1 MTILKLLSAGVIAT
15 AMLAAPAMARENH
28 TAKRHVA
35 GERNVGTVPTARYFD
50 GRVGNSAPR
59 VGALPAPPDGENC
72 DVGDNPFIC

>member
-1 MTILKLLSAGVIAT
+1 MTIIKLLSAGLIVT

-28 TAKRHVA
+28 VAKRYVA
-35 GERNVGTVPTARYFD
+35 GEADTRTAPAARHAEGHFAFP
-50 GRVGNSAPR
+50 APS